1 MHYKFYALLNIKPSE
16 YKVVRQLFLVQFFLG
31 IATAFLFTSTLTM
44 FLHSFKVQHIPEVY
58 ILSALL
64 LLLANWGYSK
74 LEHHLTSRKL
84 LEKIILFS
92 AGSLLF
98 TWAAISFIDFKWL
111 PFLLSAWNMVV
122 YMLVSYAFWGMAAI
136 IFNVRESKRIF
147 AVVGSGDIPAKLMG
161 YALVP
166 VLTPF
171 IGVNNLLWI
180 SVLAFLGAYH
190 FLGKFQHKVV
200 DRTVHAPQQS
210 PALAA
215 QEKAPFRSSFITKLF
230 YNRLIFSIALFSLIA
245 FTVFA
250 LIDYTLLGEV
260 KARFAKSPDLA
271 IFIGVFF
278 AIGRIMAIFFK
289 LLFSSR
295 VISRLG
301 LTNALLL
308 SPVVVLVLT
317 SLLLLPGESVNTIL
331 YIFGV
336 MVLLSEVLK
345 SAVQEPAFFILF
357 QPLEP
362 HVRLKGHL
370 VAKGYMLPFALLG
383 SGTFLLLCYE
393 LKVDLG
399 IHFIAQVLFV
409 LLVFW
414 VSSVFLVKKEYLHT
428 LVRAI
433 RKGWFTGSEL
443 FLHDGPVQELLLSKA
458 TSNNPKDVLLALE
471 LLERSGY
478 RKLRQLLE
486 HQFDSPFYEVRRFAL
501 ASLIRLD
508 GKNVLDLVQQQ
519 LATEKAD
526 PLKPELL
533 KAYYSLIPEV
543 SAPDQAALQSMEAE
557 AYQAAL
563 VGLLQRQNSDAKD
576 VVQTA
581 LAPMVNNKENA
592 QAQQLVLDILWE
604 APASGFQEVLGN
616 LLNSDFEPVYKK
628 TIETVGRVKE
638 FSLLEPV
645 VETAKT
651 RQAWHALQ
659 KSLVYFGD
667 PVFTSE
673 VLKSRAPA
681 AFVRAVVLAAG
692 KVKGENSTDF
702 LLDLLAR
709 EEGPTGDIIEALWL
723 KQAEM
728 SNEGQKNLETWV
740 NKNLASCLQ
749 KTSACR
755 DLRTKPELQLLATT
769 LTREIN
775 QDVVLLL
782 KGLALRYDRQQIGR
796 VMSLLKLHD
805 ENRMANAIEILE
817 HLIPKTYFLQ
827 LDRILDFTSE
837 SPDKEDDLSVRIKH
851 EMSASA
857 MVASVIQNTQMHCSA
872 WTKSVACYLLPQLGA
887 SEAHMILVDEE
898 RLPQDLLFQETK
910 EYVLSALK

>member
-16 YKVVRQLFLVQFFLG
+16 YKIVRQLFLVQFFLG

-44 FLHSFKVQHIPEVY
+44 FLHSFSVQHIPEVY

-74 LEHHLTSRKL
+74 LEHRLTSRKL

-98 TWAAISFIDFKWL
+98 TWVTISFLDFKWL

-180 SVLAFLGAYH
+180 SVLAFVGAYH
-190 FLGKFQHKVV
+190 FLGKFQHRVV
-200 DRTVHAPQQS
+200 DRTVHAPHQS
-210 PALAA
+210 PMLAA
-215 QEKAPFRSSFITKLF
+215 QEKAPFRSSFITRLF

-260 KARFAKSPDLA
+260 KVRFAKSPDLA

-278 AIGRIMAIFFK
+278 AVGRVLAIFFK

-317 SLLLLPGESVNTIL
+317 GLLLLPGESVNTIL

-383 SGTFLLLCYE
+383 SGAFLLLCYQIRGE
-393 LKVDLG
+393 LG

-409 LLVFW
+409 LLVLW
-414 VSSVFLVKKEYLHT
+414 ISSVFLVKKEYLRT

-478 RKLRQLLE
+478 RKLKQLLE
-486 HQFDSPFYEVRRFAL
+486 HQFDSPFYEVRRFVL
-501 ASLIRLD
+501 ASLIRLE

-519 LATEKAD
+519 LASEKAD

-533 KAYYSLIPEV
+533 KAYYSLV
-543 SAPDQAALQSMEAE
+543 PDISVADQTAMASMEPE

-563 VGLLQRQNSDAKD
+563 VGLLQRQNEDAKE

-581 LAPMVNNKENA
+581 LNAMVDTCNA
-592 QAQQLVLDILWE
+592 SHQQLVLDILWE
-604 APASGFQEVLGN
+604 APASGFQEVLGK
-616 LLNSDFEPVYKK
+616 LLNSDFEPIYKK
-628 TIETVGRVKE
+628 AIETVGRVKE
-638 FSLLEPV
+638 FSLLGQV
-645 VETAKT
+645 VDTAKT
-651 RQAWHALQ
+651 HLAWHALQ

-667 PVFTSE
+667 PVFTAE
-673 VLKSRAPA
+673 ALKSRAPA

-692 KVKGENSTDF
+692 KVKGENSTEF

-709 EEGPTGDIIEALWL
+709 EEGPTGDVIEALWL

-728 SNEGQKNLETWV
+728 SNEGQKDLDAWLS
-740 NKNLASCLQ
+740 KNLASCLQ

-755 DLRTKPELQLLATT
+755 ELRTKPELQLLATT

-775 QDVVLLL
+775 QDVLLLL

-805 ENRMANAIEILE
+805 ESRMANAIEILE
-817 HLIPKTYFLQ
+817 HLIPKACFLQ

-837 SPDKEDDLSVRIKH
+837 SPDEGNNLNVRIKH
-851 EMSASA
+851 EVPASM
-857 MVASVIQNTQMHCSA
+857 MVASIIQNTQMQCSA
-872 WTKSVACYLLPQLGA
+872 WTRSVACYLLPQLGISSA
-887 SEAHMILVDEE
+887 QMILSDEE